1 MKKTDTHS
9 TLMEHLSTLPSNERW
24 CVDNLH
30 YTDEGQLIAEA
41 IKNGDA
47 IAVSDGSF
55 KDGFGT
61 AAYVIETDYCRG
73 RMTGKV
79 ITPGGLTDQSP
90 YRSELSGI
98 LSILVLI
105 KHLCEVHNISDG
117 SIEVGCDGLSALNRA
132 FSYVSIINADE
143 PSYDLLA
150 AIQHYWKFSPISWKI
165 RHVKGHQ
172 DDHKSID
179 QLDRWSRLNVEMDQL
194 AKGYIST
201 AKNAP
206 RHFAVHSE
214 PWSLWVHDKKI
225 SSELSNTIYEI
236 VHVKS
241 VRDYWISKG
250 RITSDT
256 FDDMAWESIKQAMQQ
271 VPRPRRTFV
280 SKHIVGMCGVG
291 KFMHRW
297 KERDNPNCPRC
308 GSFEDA
314 EHVWLCN
321 GCNSSEVWE
330 SSLKTLDEW
339 MVSVQTDPDIKSII
353 LTHLQSWRSNSVA
366 EHDASPDMATLIKVQ
381 EVFGWRNFFEGW
393 IPVAWVEAQQAYYS
407 LISSFRT
414 GKRWVTLLIT
424 KLWDIAWDLWE
435 HRNGVLHQ
443 QDNIITEGMIHI
455 INRQVRSLY
464 FHAAQFS
471 LLPADTPLIRRSLQ
485 EILSKDY
492 TFKKT
497 WVSHVKQALSVGKQ
511 EVWEARKN
519 REEAL
524 SRMRQCMKTWLRS
537 SKK

>member
-1 MKKTDTHS
+1 
-9 TLMEHLSTLPSNERW
+9 
-24 CVDNLH
+24 
-30 YTDEGQLIAEA
+30 
-41 IKNGDA
+41 
-47 IAVSDGSF
+47 
-55 KDGFGT
+55 
-61 AAYVIETDYCRG
+61 
-73 RMTGKV
+73 
-79 ITPGGLTDQSP
+79 
-90 YRSELSGI
+90 
-98 LSILVLI
+98 
-105 KHLCEVHNISDG
+105 
-117 SIEVGCDGLSALNRA
+117 
-132 FSYVSIINADE
+132 
-143 PSYDLLA
+143 
-150 AIQHYWKFSPISWKI
+150 
-165 RHVKGHQ
+165 
-172 DDHKSID
+172 
-179 QLDRWSRLNVEMDQL
+179 
-194 AKGYIST
+194 
-201 AKNAP
+201 
-206 RHFAVHSE
+206 
-214 PWSLWVHDKKI
+214 
-225 SSELSNTIYEI
+225 
-236 VHVKS
+236 
-241 VRDYWISKG
+241 
-250 RITSDT
+250 
-256 FDDMAWESIKQAMQQ
+256 
-271 VPRPRRTFV
+271 
-280 SKHIVGMCGVG
+280 MCGVG

-308 GSFEDA
+308 ESFEDA

-353 LTHLQSWRSNSVA
+353 LTYLQSWRSNSVA
-366 EHDASPDMATLIKVQ
+366 EHDASLDIMATLIKVQ
-381 EVFGWRNFFEGW
+381 EVFGWRDFFEGW

-471 LLPADTPLIRRSLQ
+471 LLPADTPLIRRPLQ